1 MKKLLLFYLFPL
13 IGLAQVSTSPST
25 IEINQQI
32 TITVDI
38 NSTATNCNGM
48 NNPNKVYL
56 HSGVGTDSDAWGT
69 SVVGNW
75 GQDDGVG
82 EMSDNGDVT
91 WSINFIPQSYYGLTE
106 SEASTITKMGMV
118 FRSEDGSQELK
129 DNGCS
134 DFFFNVGAFQVTLI
148 NPDSSDVILVN
159 SGSQT
164 QILAQNN
171 NGIANYELFID
182 GVSYHTA

>member
-13 IGLAQVSTSPST
+13 LGLAQVSTSPST

-82 EMSDNGDVT
+82 EMTNNGDGT
-91 WSINFIPQSYYGLTE
+91 WSITFVPQS
-106 SEASTITKMGMV
+106 
-118 FRSEDGSQELK
+118 
-129 DNGCS
+129 
-134 DFFFNVGAFQVTLI
+134 
-148 NPDSSDVILVN
+148 
-159 SGSQT
+159 
-164 QILAQNN
+164 
-171 NGIANYELFID
+171 
-182 GVSYHTA
+182 